1 MAESFSNSLITNTIY
16 HLLNFEK
23 YSNFPTAAK
32 EAALNNAFQIVLF
45 SSDFNT
51 LFSVETRHR
60 MSIAEAVR
68 KSNEAG
74 FSKEDKH
81 TTRIDMEGI
90 TTYWGPI
97 TISGEKYYL
106 LLVDNEDNYSKE
118 DISKLAEIIELA
130 MGMWNF
136 SPERNP
142 AAELIRALR
151 RGNRNLAYTVMQE
164 LGLQQSDFHGVF
176 FVPGVHKEEGL
187 RTLAYFEDKFK
198 IRTLRIAE
206 EGEIAGL
213 ILNDETTLEYGEQDW
228 KDFAKAMSE
237 SGAAKTFHVL
247 GTDGIEGMCSAFQL
261 INETEAFIQLIF
273 PYKHSF
279 SKYELALTGN
289 CVNICMNG
297 GAVEKNYM
305 DLIKPFREA
314 KDTKGKQLMD
324 TLETFVLDAGLSTA
338 KTSRLMDIHANTVQY
353 RIKRIK
359 EILGVDITA
368 NTIVPGLMMALAVS
382 RIEKEIRSF

>member
-1 MAESFSNSLITNTIY
+1 MSETFSNSLITNTIY

-32 EAALNNAFQIVLF
+32 EAALNNAFQIVLL

-51 LFSVETRHR
+51 LFSVETRHKA
-60 MSIAEAVR
+60 SIADVVR
-68 KSNEAG
+68 ESNERGLDADQKQTQMNIQG
-74 FSKEDKH
+74 L
-81 TTRIDMEGI
+81 M
-90 TTYWGPI
+90 TYWGPI
-97 TISGEKYYL
+97 TIQEEKYYL

-118 DISKLAEIIELA
+118 DIAKLAEIIELA

-164 LGLQQSDFHGVF
+164 LNLQQSDFRGVF
-176 FVPGVHKEEGL
+176 FVPGVHKEDGL
-187 RTLAYFEDKFK
+187 KKLSAFETKYK
-198 IRTLRIAE
+198 IKTLRIAE

-213 ILNDETTLEYGEQDW
+213 LLNDPDTLEFSEPEW
-228 KDFAKAMSE
+228 KAFAKEMSE

-279 SKYELALTGN
+279 SKYELALAGN

-297 GAVEKNYM
+297 GVVEKNYL
-305 DLIKPFREA
+305 DLIKPFKDA
-314 KDTKGKQLMD
+314 KDTKGRQLMD
-324 TLETFVLDAGLSTA
+324 TLETFILDAGLSTA
-338 KTSRLMDIHANTVQY
+338 KTARLMDIHANTVQY

-368 NTIVPGLMMALAVS
+368 NTIVPGLMMALAVA
-382 RIEKEIRSF
+382 RIEKEIRQF

>member
-1 MAESFSNSLITNTIY
+1 MSETFSNSLITNTIY

-45 SSDFNT
+45 SADFNT
-51 LFSVETRHR
+51 LFSVETRHQV
-60 MSIAEAVR
+60 SISDVVR
-68 KSNEAG
+68 ESTQRGLNVNQKQTQVTLFGLS
-74 FSKEDKH
+74 
-81 TTRIDMEGI
+81 
-90 TTYWGPI
+90 TYWGPI
-97 TISGEKYYL
+97 TIQDEKYYL

-164 LGLQQSDFHGVF
+164 LNLQQGDFKGVF
-176 FVPGVHKEEGL
+176 FVPGVHKEDGL
-187 RTLAYFEDKFK
+187 RKLSAFEEKYK
-198 IRTLRIAE
+198 IKTLRIAE

-213 ILNDETTLEYGEQDW
+213 LLNDPDTLEYGEAEW
-228 KDFAKAMSE
+228 KAFAKEMSE

-279 SKYELALTGN
+279 SKYELALAGN
-289 CVNICMNG
+289 CVSICMNG
-297 GAVEKNYM
+297 GVVEKNYL
-305 DLIKPFREA
+305 DLIKPFKDA
-314 KDTKGKQLMD
+314 KDAKGRQLMD
-324 TLETFVLDAGLSTA
+324 TLETFILDAGLSTA
-338 KTSRLMDIHANTVQY
+338 KTARLMDIHANTVQY

-382 RIEKEIRSF
+382 RIEKEIRTF